1 MTKQDADDFSS
12 DIIEAFED
20 KILTANDIDRIIKE
34 LNNFL
39 SNLYD

>member
-1 MTKQDADDFSS
+1 MTKEEADEFSS